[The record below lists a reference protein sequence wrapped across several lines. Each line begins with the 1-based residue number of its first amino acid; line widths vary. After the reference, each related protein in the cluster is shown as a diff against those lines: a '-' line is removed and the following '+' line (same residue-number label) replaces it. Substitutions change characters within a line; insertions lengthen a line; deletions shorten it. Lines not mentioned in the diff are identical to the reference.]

1 MRLSSGVRLSIVAV
15 PPCVNYTITRIQM
28 EQLEQFKK
36 VLKNVSNSD
45 ITINGR
51 IAKVLSMGGVSG
63 TKTVLKNDTDGY
75 KA

>member
-1 MRLSSGVRLSIVAV
+1 MAV

-51 IAKVLSMGGVSG
+51 AAKVLSMGGVSG